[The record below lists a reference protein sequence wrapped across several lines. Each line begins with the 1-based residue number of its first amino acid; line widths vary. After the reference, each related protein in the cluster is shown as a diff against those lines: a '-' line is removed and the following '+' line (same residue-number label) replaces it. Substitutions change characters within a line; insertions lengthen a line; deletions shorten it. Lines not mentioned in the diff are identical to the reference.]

1 MYPTSCHKRS
11 EATRSNCYWNH
22 GHEWSVSWHPLLQ
35 TVDLQS
41 DLLLGLWKSGGD
53 GGCSLGESPLRR
65 RLPHTSSPSSPLT
78 AAGQAGRLWPTAT
91 TQPLLLPAT
100 PPPRPPAGPLLR
112 PSVPGTLGGSLWR
125 PNGRRKMTR
134 PVRLRTP
141 SPNSVT
147 WQPQR
152 GAQCIPPRRPRAAS
166 PRALGDETS
175 PAHYRR
181 RRGLG
186 AGRGRGAAAA
196 TRAHLFSGR
205 RVEAEGEGRGRVSP
219 GYVRRGAQPPRYVP
233 ALPQPC

>member
-41 DLLLGLWKSGGD
+41 DLLLGLRKSGGD

-100 PPPRPPAGPLLR
+100 PPPPSCWASPMPQCTRDPGREPLEAKWPPEDDPAG
-112 PSVPGTLGGSLWR
+112 
-125 PNGRRKMTR
+125 
-134 PVRLRTP
+134 
-141 SPNSVT
+141 
-147 WQPQR
+147 
-152 GAQCIPPRRPRAAS
+152 AS
-166 PRALGDETS
+166 PHPLPQQCHMAAPTRRAVHPAAETQ
-175 PAHYRR
+175 
-181 RRGLG
+181 
-186 AGRGRGAAAA
+186 
-196 TRAHLFSGR
+196 
-205 RVEAEGEGRGRVSP
+205 GRVAA
-219 GYVRRGAQPPRYVP
+219 GTG
-233 ALPQPC
+233 

>member
-1 MYPTSCHKRS
+1 MNGQFLGTRFCRLWTFKVTFYWGSGSRAGMVAAASGRAHSEGAFPTP
-11 EATRSNCYWNH
+11 
-22 GHEWSVSWHPLLQ
+22 PLLPPHSQ
-35 TVDLQS
+35 PLD
-41 DLLLGLWKSGGD
+41 KPD
-53 GGCSLGESPLRR
+53 GFGQQRPPSRS
-65 RLPHTSSPSSPLT
+65 SSP
-78 AAGQAGRLWPTAT
+78 QH
-91 TQPLLLPAT
+91 
-100 PPPRPPAGPLLR
+100 PPRPPAGPLLC
-112 PSVPGTLGGSLWR
+112 PSVPGTLEGSLWR

-134 PVRLRTP
+134 PERLRTP

-219 GYVRRGAQPPRYVP
+219 GYVRRGAQPPRCVP